1 MSMVAAISNVQIS
14 LPIEIISQG
23 GVIATVSLIVS
34 LSIGLLI
41 SDSRYWNS
49 WASSTLNICT
59 ISLLI
64 TFAVIV
70 FLKVI
75 IIIL

>member
-1 MSMVAAISNVQIS
+1 MSMITAISNVQTF

-23 GVIATVSLIVS
+23 GVMATISLVIS
-34 LSIGLLI
+34 LCLGLLI

-49 WASSTLNICT
+49 RASSTLNICT

-64 TFAVIV
+64 TFGAIV

-75 IIIL
+75 MIL

>member
-1 MSMVAAISNVQIS
+1 MSVLAAISNVQIP

-23 GVIATVSLIVS
+23 GVIATVSLVIS

-64 TFAVIV
+64 TFAAIV
-70 FLKVI
+70 FLKIVM
-75 IIIL
+75 IL

>member
-1 MSMVAAISNVQIS
+1 MSIVMAISNVQIS
-14 LPIEIISQG
+14 LPVEIISQG
-23 GVIATVSLIVS
+23 GILAAISLVIS

-41 SDSRYWNS
+41 SDSSYWNR

-64 TFAVIV
+64 TFAAIV
-70 FLKVI
+70 VLKVI
-75 IIIL
+75 TII

>member
-1 MSMVAAISNVQIS
+1 MSIIAAISNVQNS
-14 LPIEIISQG
+14 FPIEIISQG
-23 GVIATVSLIVS
+23 GVMATVSLVVS

-64 TFAVIV
+64 TVTAILL
-70 FLKVI
+70 LKI
-75 IIIL
+75 IMIL

>member
-1 MSMVAAISNVQIS
+1 MSIVTAISNVNTP

-23 GVIATVSLIVS
+23 GVIAAVSLVIS
-34 LSIGLLI
+34 LSIGLLV

-49 WASSTLNICT
+49 WTSSTLNICT

-64 TFAVIV
+64 TFAATV

-75 IIIL
+75 TIL

>member
-1 MSMVAAISNVQIS
+1 MSMVAAISNVQNA

-23 GVIATVSLIVS
+23 GVIATVSLVVS

-49 WASSTLNICT
+49 WASSTLSICT

-64 TFAVIV
+64 TFAAIV
-70 FLKVI
+70 FLKI
-75 IIIL
+75 IMIL